1 MAGLWLGIETTSPT
15 GGIALTRNGEV
26 LAEEFFPVMATHSE
40 NLLPGI
46 ARMLERGRTSG
57 EDIAGIA
64 VSAGPGSYTG
74 VRIGISTAQ
83 GLAKGWNTGVVA
95 VGTLRV
101 LAVSVGSPQPVL
113 ACIRAREGEVFAA
126 VYSSG
131 SPEAAVIVEPAVYTA
146 EALFRRVSEFGG
158 VTAVGSGQR
167 VISLPQGVSGT
178 DESMDLPRPS
188 IAAILGS
195 LRFEKGG
202 FDPFPVPLYL
212 RDFNQKASTFVP

>member
-15 GGIALTRNGEV
+15 GGIALTRDGEV

-40 NLLPGI
+40 KLLPGI
-46 ARMLERGRTSG
+46 ARMLENECARG

-83 GLAKGWNTGVVA
+83 GLARGWNTGVVA
-95 VGTLRV
+95 VGTLRI
-101 LAVSVGSPQPVL
+101 LAVSVVVSQPVL

-126 VYSSG
+126 VYSGG

-146 EALFRRVSEFGG
+146 EAICRRVSDIGSA
-158 VTAVGSGQR
+158 TAIGSGQR
-167 VISLPQGVSGT
+167 VMSLPQGVSGT
-178 DESMDLPRPS
+178 DESLDLPRPS
-188 IAAILGS
+188 IAAMLGS
-195 LRFEKGG
+195 LKFEKTG
-202 FDPFPVPLYL
+202 FDTYPVPLYL
-212 RDFNQKASTFVP
+212 RDFNQKAVTFVP